1 MARETMAQMA
11 ERQARQEEALRATIE
26 RMVED
31 RLEYR
36 ASIARLNDRLD
47 EVAEKV
53 AAQTQIVQSAV
64 DQIVGGKRVLHVLYV
79 VGGILGGLTLWA
91 SSSGLLKYA
100 AALPR

>member
-1 MARETMAQMA
+1 M
-11 ERQARQEEALRATIE
+11 
-26 RMVED
+26 
-31 RLEYR
+31 
-36 ASIARLNDRLD
+36 
-47 EVAEKV
+47 
-53 AAQTQIVQSAV
+53 QSAV